1 MISVTIVS
9 TITNSR
15 PRRHEESSH
24 MSTVRLLT
32 TISCALSTS
41 RVVRELKTPVKHV
54 SHYLF
59 ASGRDYSKQVIQTSC
74 GEPLEWR
81 PRSSNIPSESSAR
94 KCAGD
99 AAVRVTVSEKP
110 RTTRTGS
117 RRCRKS
123 TRKYLDR
130 RTPDSVTV
138 VGHFVPMNGRPTL
151 RNSQS

>member
-1 MISVTIVS
+1 
-9 TITNSR
+9 
-15 PRRHEESSH
+15 

-59 ASGRDYSKQVIQTSC
+59 TSGRDYSKQVIQTSC

-81 PRSSNIPSESSAR
+81 RRSSNIPSESSAR

-99 AAVRVTVSEKP
+99 AAVRVTVSDWPWCSSGEKP
-110 RTTRTGS
+110 RTTRTGG
-117 RRCRKS
+117 RRCEPFRKS
-123 TRKYLDR
+123 TGSFRRKCLDR

-151 RNSQS
+151 RNSQP